1 MSYDTTFQLGDFYVS
16 PLIFRHTLFKEIPY
30 MPVMFLIHERTFMET
45 HQEMFKECV
54 KCIPSLK
61 KVSCPLVTDREKGI
75 VNAIISAVK
84 LIFCWNHVF
93 RDIQLWCRKHGA
105 PKVDIAVYS
114 DDLFELFHS
123 QSEKEYS

>member
-1 MSYDTTFQLGDFYVS
+1 
-16 PLIFRHTLFKEIPY
+16 

-54 KCIPSLK
+54 KRIPSLK
-61 KVSCPLVTDREKGI
+61 KVRVTDREKGI
-75 VNAIISAVK
+75 VNAITSELQAVK